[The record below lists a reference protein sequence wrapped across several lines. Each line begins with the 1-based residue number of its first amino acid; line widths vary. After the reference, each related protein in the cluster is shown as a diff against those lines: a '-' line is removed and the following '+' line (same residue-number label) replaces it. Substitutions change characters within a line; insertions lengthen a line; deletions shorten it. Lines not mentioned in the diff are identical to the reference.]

1 MTIRK
6 VARDRPALLDLCDH
20 SAREGGALH
29 VAAMSRSDSAFDTL
43 LELDASPDARSSS
56 GHTPMHSKM
65 RQCCRASASFVAR
78 RAAVTRAMHVF
89 LGAGAALVGNLT
101 AIRKLLERQAS
112 ASKSSNMLR
121 TPLHFAAQ
129 EVIYTGV
136 DVFVGFRALRPTRC
150 HVALC

>member
-1 MTIRK
+1 MLPCKRI
-6 VARDRPALLDLCDH
+6 V
-20 SAREGGALH
+20 
-29 VAAMSRSDSAFDTL
+29 
-43 LELDASPDARSSS
+43 
-56 GHTPMHSKM
+56 
-65 RQCCRASASFVAR
+65 R
-78 RAAVTRAMHVF
+78 RAPRGSDTCDACVSR
-89 LGAGAALVGNLT
+89 AGAALVGNLT